1 MYSPKKELEP
11 TKIRLPRRNSLP
23 DIAFLSELL
32 GAASEKKGHDVE
44 VSWSEAETSPIFSLV
59 VRVEGKEDD
68 LPQWVLWE
76 ANGPQSRL
84 AWRYESNDLEFINDM
99 VYMCRAATAVPA
111 ANGLPESEPGA
122 SSFLKG
128 TEGET
133 NPKGGQIATGAV
145 PDRKPEGVS
154 FGTLARRPE
163 KEQSQRFNGSPAD
176 VVLRVIA
183 RATEPSPSLVGVADN
198 LWLGSETSIE
208 GGLEHLEV
216 STLLQALTIS
226 EVTGKLEVTCD
237 ESNGCFYFNRGF
249 IQHAT
254 TATNI
259 GDVAVAE
266 MASWCQGNFRFL
278 INEATS
284 LRSVNNALD
293 VNILEGVTLR
303 DQKRHL
309 EKSGLTNDSF
319 LKKKH
324 QKLSDAELKVI
335 LLKGQPIDFA
345 LQAEVYRKIG
355 RRCTLGNLLRDRPME
370 SVTLTK
376 ILFNFLAAGLIEIK
390 PAEATTQ
397 PALEFLGES
406 QAAVQVIVQSL
417 LRPETGIY
425 SYPALL
431 YFLQYEFYRFESYG
445 WPMTIILV
453 ELSQKNAKGGLDPLS
468 ARDALIATKRIELI
482 KRPLDILAHFETLHY
497 ALFLPNTNAA
507 SGAYVANRMLQALT
521 VTPLSPGLD
530 RRNLRASFGVASLPS
545 TGEDLETLIA
555 EAKNAMTQ
563 AKSGDF
569 PIVLATGAAGR

>member
-1 MYSPKKELEP
+1 MFSPKKELEP

-23 DIAFLSELL
+23 EITFLSELL
-32 GAASEKKGHDVE
+32 AAAADKRGHDVE
-44 VSWSEAETSPIFSLV
+44 VSWSESETSPIFSLV
-59 VRVEGKEDD
+59 VRVQGKDGD
-68 LPQWVLWE
+68 LPLWVLWE
-76 ANGPQSRL
+76 ANGPESRL

-99 VYMCRAATAVPA
+99 VYMCRVVVPS
-111 ANGLPESEPGA
+111 ANASPESEPSA
-122 SSFLKG
+122 SSLLKA
-128 TEGET
+128 TESES
-133 NPKGGQIATGAV
+133 NPKGGQVAAAAV
-145 PDRKPEGVS
+145 PDRKPEGTP
-154 FGTLARRPE
+154 FGTLPRESE
-163 KEQSQRFNGSPAD
+163 KEKSQRFIGSPAD

-183 RATEPSPSLVGVADN
+183 RAAAPSLGPVADN
-198 LWLGSETSIE
+198 LWLGSESTIE
-208 GGLEHLEV
+208 GGLERLEV
-216 STLLQALTIS
+216 STLLQALAIS
-226 EVTGKLEVTCD
+226 EVTGKLEITSD
-237 ESNGCFYFNRGF
+237 QSDGCFYFHRGV

-266 MASWCQGNFRFL
+266 MASWLQGNFRFL
-278 INEATS
+278 LNEAAS

-293 VNILEGVTLR
+293 VNILEGATLR
-303 DQKRHL
+303 DQKRRL
-309 EKSGLTNDSF
+309 EESGLGNDSF

-355 RRCTLGNLLRDRPME
+355 RRCTLGDLLRDRPME
-370 SVTLTK
+370 SITLTK
-376 ILFNFLAAGLIEIK
+376 ILFNFLAAGLIDIK
-390 PAEATTQ
+390 PAEAAAQ

-406 QAAVQVIVQSL
+406 KAAVQVIMQSMV
-417 LRPETGIY
+417 RPETGIY

-445 WPMTIILV
+445 WPMTIVLL
-453 ELSQKNAKGGLDPLS
+453 ELSQKDAKGGLDPLS
-468 ARDALIATKRIELI
+468 ARDALIATKRIEVI

-507 SGAYVANRMLQALT
+507 SGAYVANRILQALT

-530 RRNLRASFGVASLPS
+530 KRNLRASFGIASLPS
-545 TGEDLETLIA
+545 NGEDLETLIT
-555 EAKNAMTQ
+555 EGKNAMTQ

-569 PIVLATGAAGR
+569 PIVLATGTIGR